1 MKNKVLVGMSGG
13 VDSAVAALLLK
24 DKFDVTGLTMR
35 LWSEDELLF
44 DSEVCPPDENASEA
58 KKIADLLGIPH
69 LTLSLGESFR
79 KNVVDD
85 FIRQYRAGKTPN
97 PCVECNRTIKF
108 GKMFEIAAARGFDML
123 ATGHYARAVK
133 VPSGEYELRRAADIS
148 KDQSY
153 FLWSVK
159 KERLASVLFPL
170 GDYTKAQIRE
180 LAAAHGF
187 TNAHRSDSQDIC
199 FIPDG
204 SYSAF
209 IEKYDSPCF
218 KQGNFV
224 DINGNPLGAHSGLE
238 RYTIGQR
245 KGLGIALGQPM
256 FVGRKDAESGNVLLC
271 SDAQLYS
278 KALTASSLN
287 ILANTS
293 FEISTRVE
301 AKIRYRHAPASATV
315 LRTAEDTLTLT
326 FEEPQRAICAG
337 QSLVLYDGDTVLG
350 GGIIN

>member
-1 MKNKVLVGMSGG
+1 MKKILIGMSGG
-13 VDSAVAALLLK
+13 VDSAVAALLLR

-35 LWSEDELLF
+35 LWSENEKLP
-44 DSEVCPPDENASEA
+44 DSEVCTSDENATEA
-58 KKIADLLGIPH
+58 KKIADILGIEH
-69 LTLSLGESFR
+69 ITLSLGESFR
-79 KNVVDD
+79 ENVVND
-85 FIRQYRAGKTPN
+85 FICQYRAGKTPN

-108 GKMFEIAAARGFDML
+108 GKMFDIADARGFDML
-123 ATGHYARAVK
+123 ATGHYAKIIRT
-133 VPSGEYELRRAADIS
+133 PSGECELRRASDTS

-153 FLWSVK
+153 FLWSIK
-159 KERLASVLFPL
+159 KERLASILFPL
-170 GDYTKAQIRE
+170 GDYTKAEIRE
-180 LAAAHGF
+180 LAASQGF

-204 SYSAF
+204 NYAAF

-224 DINGNPLGAHSGLE
+224 DTNGKLLGSHSGLE

-256 FVGRKDAESGNVLLC
+256 FVGQKDAESGNVTLC
-271 SDAQLYS
+271 SDAELYS
-278 KALTASSLN
+278 KELTASSLN

-293 FEISTRVE
+293 FEAPTRVE
-301 AKIRYRHAPASATV
+301 AKIRYRHAPAPATV
-315 LRTAEDTLTLT
+315 LRVAENTLTLV
-326 FEEPQRAICAG
+326 FDEPQRAICSG

-350 GGIIN
+350 GGIID